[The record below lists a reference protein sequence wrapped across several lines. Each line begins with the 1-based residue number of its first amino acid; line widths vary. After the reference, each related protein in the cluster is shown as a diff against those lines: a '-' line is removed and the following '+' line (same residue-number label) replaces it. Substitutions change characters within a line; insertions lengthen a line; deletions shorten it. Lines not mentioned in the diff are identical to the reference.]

1 MRTNGRAGPTRVP
14 GRSIMLE
21 RRKVVVKSLL
31 VFGSMLLVVVMA
43 CSVKRSS
50 TNSQPTPAPQQQSTP
65 RNGASPSQSKS
76 GVPGA
81 GEATGSY
88 TANGETVDLKYA
100 YAGRGLRFGEE
111 SIIVLL
117 TDEPI
122 PPDAVADEIKSQTM
136 LLDKKI
142 RGLEYV
148 FSKDGYWVRFH
159 PGQYQESKFGQLQ
172 EYSVE
177 DNIVKGRDEDTG
189 DLTNRKYKRSVRFV
203 AALSK

>member
-1 MRTNGRAGPTRVP
+1 
-14 GRSIMLE
+14 MLE
-21 RRKVVVKSLL
+21 RRKAIAKSLL

-43 CSVKRSS
+43 CSGKRSS
-50 TNSQPTPAPQQQSTP
+50 TNSQPSPVTQPQSTP
-65 RNGASPSQSKS
+65 KNGASPSQSKS

-136 LLDKKI
+136 LLDRKI

-148 FSKDGYWVRFH
+148 FSKNDYWVRFH
-159 PGQYQESKFGQLQ
+159 PGQYQETKSGQLR

-189 DLTNRKYKRSVRFV
+189 DLTNGKYKRSVRFV